1 MRFAITEIEFSEFFT
16 NIAYRNTQ
24 YMRNSKQNMKPQDIV
39 LLLKIVSLNNTS
51 WNQSTVAEELGIS
64 QAEIS
69 ESVARSKNSGLLD
82 SKGKTVMKYALSEFL
97 QYGIRYAFPQKPG
110 AVVRGVPTAHSA
122 SPLNQKIQ
130 SDEKYVWAYAKGNT
144 RGQSI
149 EPLYSSVP
157 EAALKDEKLYELLA
171 ITDAIRVGRTREKEI
186 AVEYLKK
193 YLEIA

>member
-1 MRFAITEIEFSEFFT
+1 M
-16 NIAYRNTQ
+16 Q
-24 YMRNSKQNMKPQDIV
+24 YMKNSKQNMKPQDIV
-39 LLLKIVSLNNTS
+39 LLLKIISLDNDS
-51 WNQSTVAEELGIS
+51 WNQSSVAADLGIS

-82 SKGKTVMKYALSEFL
+82 TKGKVVMKYALAEFL

-110 AVVRGVPTAHSA
+110 AIVRGIPTAHSA
-122 SPLNQKIQ
+122 SPLNNEIQ
-130 SDEKYVWAYAKGNT
+130 SNEMYVWAYAKGNA

-193 YLEIA
+193 YLKIV